1 MENSTETSSNGLEE
15 LLESHISKLAEK
27 LSRPFTL
34 DEIEADL
41 ASLNDLVYTFKRRD
55 ELLEKLLDSATT
67 EYTQEQIR
75 EALKAQRMRVAE
87 NRAETERIHRRS
99 QQLLQRSTQ
108 LILRAQRDINSKAH
122 KHAGYVLEPCGLC
135 NGLGGSTENP
145 CAPCNGKGSVLV
157 HQPSLKC
164 PRCKGTGKP
173 RANDELTY
181 STRCIVCRGSG
192 WVMTHD

>member
-1 MENSTETSSNGLEE
+1 MENSTDASSNGLEE
-15 LLESHISKLAEK
+15 LLESHISKLADK
-27 LSRPFTL
+27 LSLPYTL
-34 DEIEADL
+34 EEIEAEL

-55 ELLEKLLDSATT
+55 ELLEKLLDGATT
-67 EYTQEQIR
+67 EYKREQIR

-99 QQLLQRSTQ
+99 RALLERSMQ
-108 LILRAQRDINSKAH
+108 LILRAQRDINKKAH
-122 KHAGYVLEPCGLC
+122 KHAGYALELCALC

-173 RANDELTY
+173 PVNDQLTY
-181 STRCIVCRGSG
+181 STLCIICRGSG